1 MFLLSS
7 YLFVSLFY
15 RCNYLFQVP
24 RSGLHTG
31 QTDIVKEPL
40 SSLLLCTVLYC
51 ISQGGNK
58 VQSLLS
64 SLLLCTVMYCI
75 LQGGN
80 KVQSLLSSLL
90 LCVYCTEYRAYRV
103 EFFLFHHC
111 HDKFEIVTEMN
122 CVRDAGFEP
131 RITA

>member
-64 SLLLCTVMYCI
+64 SLLLC
-75 LQGGN
+75 
-80 KVQSLLSSLL
+80 
-90 LCVYCTEYRAYRV
+90 VYCTEYRAYRV